1 MFQPRVSI
9 WLLRK
14 IYDLYKQNILG
25 KKSATIIFVMP
36 YAKNKINANMVD
48 KWYIVQEGWGA
59 GKGCR

>member
-1 MFQPRVSI
+1 M
-9 WLLRK
+9 
-14 IYDLYKQNILG
+14 G
-25 KKSATIIFVMP
+25 KKNATIIFVMP